1 MIIRESKLCINDVIS
16 SLRTVNSSCTVLCPL
31 LALRTCLNITLRLA
45 SITALFIRQRK
56 KLIRVSFQSY
66 NEYGDIIKATVAKA
80 RELNKVNCARTMVA
94 SLISLFRELHDENG
108 GLIISRNSNQF
119 ASLKVSQ

>member
-1 MIIRESKLCINDVIS
+1 MAIFF
-16 SLRTVNSSCTVLCPL
+16 T
-31 LALRTCLNITLRLA
+31 
-45 SITALFIRQRK
+45 
-56 KLIRVSFQSY
+56 FQSY

-119 ASLKVSQ
+119 ASLKVYRRNSPFVDQAAFGVTNYLYISFAGIGQKVRIVIRLGRVEKSRSYRRFA